1 MGKDKVVDKTIKPMT
16 TLTSLTPAMVTAGR
30 NYGLLGNLPIGYY
43 KGAAAFWDLD
53 LAVNQPNVL
62 AEQQHVLGILSGR
75 EEDYDLQT
83 VGVTLAEA
91 IGTAHVAQLTVPT
104 GELWFVQCVETTVP
118 ASGGVSQYGTN
129 WYCSLWTD
137 RVGALGYGQPFW
149 GAEQLSAVG
158 GSNWFDEFGIAPN
171 IFAESNKQPVLRA
184 PAGTVFTFIVTTR
197 TLACDLALN
206 VAFQVWGFLGKSLVV

>member
-1 MGKDKVVDKTIKPMT
+1 MGKEKVVDKTIHPMS
-16 TLTSLTPAMVTAGR
+16 TLTSLTPAMVTGGIPV
-30 NYGLLGNLPIGYY
+30 NQIGNLPIGYY
-43 KGAAAFWDLD
+43 RGAAAFWDLD
-53 LAVNQPNVL
+53 YAVKQPLVW
-62 AEQQHVLGILSGR
+62 AEQQHILGILSGR

-83 VGVTLAEA
+83 VGVVLAEV
-91 IGTAHVAQLTVPT
+91 IGTAHIAQLTVPT
-104 GELWFVQCVETTVP
+104 GELWFVQGIETTIP

-149 GAEQLSAVG
+149 GVEQLSAVG
-158 GSNWFDEFGIAPN
+158 GSNWFDEFGVAPN
-171 IFAESNKQPVLRA
+171 IFAVSNKQAVLRA

-206 VAFQVWGFLGKSLVV
+206 VAFQVWGFLGKALVD